1 MKRRVA
7 KKLYKDQKAL
17 VRGIS
22 EAIEA
27 FGSQYFQKIYQRL
40 LWQLIYAYNR
50 EDLE

>member
-1 MKRRVA
+1 MA
-7 KKLYKDQKAL
+7 KKLYKDQNQL
-17 VRGIS
+17 IRGIS

-27 FGSQYFQKIYQRL
+27 FDRQYFHRIYQRL